1 MSSELNLSLDGDN
14 RKKGSRGK
22 GLYILVAF
30 TLIIASASLAAV
42 ILLHR
47 GGDGVGGG
55 RSAARL
61 EELALKLE
69 KRDLGTEAADA
80 WKEYLEA
87 AGPGREESGKIWY
100 RIGRIYQENGDYPG
114 ALAAYYRAESFGPLE
129 GLENDISGRVTECL
143 EMMGKFSAMESEL
156 AERTSV
162 SESSREGKVIAEIGN
177 RKITDTE
184 IKQMIEKEIDRAI
197 EGAAPG
203 MAGQQ
208 RNRQKEMMI
217 KNAMKPENRNQ
228 WLSSYIAEEL
238 IYREAVRDGIH
249 RDPEY
254 KRLCEKQERSMLA
267 QRYLNLL
274 YGEKIDITE
283 NMLRDY
289 YRNNRDEFTGS
300 DGEQLS
306 FDQAVQQVY
315 ATVRMREENRVQ
327 QELMNRLRESYDVV
341 IHSSA
346 LGAPGDSLESGRP
359 E

>member
-1 MSSELNLSLDGDN
+1 MNSELNLSLDDDN
-14 RKKGSRGK
+14 SKKGSPEK
-22 GLYILVAF
+22 GLYILVTL
-30 TLIIASASLAAV
+30 TLIMASASLAAV
-42 ILLHR
+42 IILD
-47 GGDGVGGG
+47 GGGSGDG

-69 KRDLGTEAADA
+69 KRNLGMEAADA

-100 RIGRIYQENGDYPG
+100 RIGRIYQENGDHPG

-184 IKQMIEKEIDRAI
+184 IREMIENEIDRAI

-217 KNAMKPENRNQ
+217 ENAMKPENRNQ

-238 IYREAVRDGIH
+238 IYRESVRDGIH

-254 KRLCEKQERSMLA
+254 KRLCEKKERSLLV

-274 YGEKIDITE
+274 YGGKIDITE
-283 NMLRDY
+283 DMLRDY
-289 YRNNRDEFTGS
+289 YRNNRDEFTGAE
-300 DGEQLS
+300 GEQLS

-315 ATVRMREENRVQ
+315 ATVRMIEENRVQ

-346 LGAPGDSLESGRP
+346 PGAPGDSLESGSP